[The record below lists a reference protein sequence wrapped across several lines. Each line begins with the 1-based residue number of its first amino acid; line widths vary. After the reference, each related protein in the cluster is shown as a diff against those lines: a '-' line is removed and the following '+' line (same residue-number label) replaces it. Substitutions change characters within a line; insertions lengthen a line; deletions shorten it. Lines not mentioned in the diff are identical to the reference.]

1 MPFGLGWALRVS
13 VAICASRLAPLAFY
27 LAMTASE
34 LRCDR
39 CGQGASPAHVA
50 QRLQRLEWT
59 TRYRPI
65 HIGTLLLGAVA
76 PRKDAEF
83 LYAPGGKFAGEA
95 ELVLQ
100 AAGVSAEGKPVDTVL
115 SEFQRGG
122 FLLAHVLDCPV
133 EETNFGRVQELVAS
147 CLPATLTRI
156 RRSLKP
162 KKLVLFSRSL
172 EFAVSNF
179 QSAGLNCVLVL
190 DDGKPFALGGENSDA
205 SVERLRPAIT
215 GVRVEGR

>member
-1 MPFGLGWALRVS
+1 
-13 VAICASRLAPLAFY
+13 
-27 LAMTASE
+27 MTAAE
-34 LRCDR
+34 LRCDG

-76 PRKDAEF
+76 PREDAEF
-83 LYAPGGKFAGEA
+83 LYAPGGAFAGQA

-100 AAGVSAEGKPVDTVL
+100 AAGAVAEGKPADVVL

-122 FLLAHVLDCPV
+122 LLLAHVLDCPL
-133 EETNFGRVQELVAS
+133 EEANSDRVQELIAS
-147 CLPATLTRI
+147 CLPTTLTRI

-162 KKLVLFSRSL
+162 KKLVLISRSL
-172 EFAVSNF
+172 EFAVTNF
-179 QSAGLNCVLVL
+179 QSAGLNCALVL
-190 DDGKPFALGGENSDA
+190 DDGKPFALDGENSDA
-205 SVERLRPAIT
+205 SVERLRRAIT
-215 GVRVEGR
+215 VVSVAGR